1 MRFIGTGGYAQPVPL
16 TGPEGSRLMWE
27 MIVCNRR
34 QTTSAFIGIQRAEAI
49 RLASSFPI

>member
-34 QTTSAFIGIQRAEAI
+34 QTTSVFIGIRRVGGI
-49 RLASSFPI
+49 PLTGSFPI